1 MVGEVIWNMPLS
13 SLRIP
18 MLTKQ
23 TTYPAF
29 AQSITAKS
37 ISDMLDR
44 SPPLRRAQK
53 FPDAASRRIALSSS
67 ASARSRFSRV
77 FSFSRSFSRFAWSIR
92 IPPNFFFH
100 R

>member
-1 MVGEVIWNMPLS
+1 MPLP
-13 SLRIP
+13 SLRVPI
-18 MLTKQ
+18 LTKHK
-23 TTYPAF
+23 TCPAF

-53 FPDAASRRIALSSS
+53 FPDAASLRIALSSS
-67 ASARSRFSRV
+67 ASAKSRFSRE
-77 FSFSRSFSRFAWSIR
+77 FSFSRSLSRFAWSIR
-92 IPPNFFFH
+92 SPPNFFFQ

>member
-1 MVGEVIWNMPLS
+1 MPLP
-13 SLRIP
+13 SLRVP
-18 MLTKQ
+18 MLTKHE
-23 TTYPAF
+23 TCPAF

-53 FPDAASRRIALSSS
+53 FPDAASRRIALSNS
-67 ASARSRFSRV
+67 ASAKSRFSRE

-92 IPPNFFFH
+92 NPPNCFFY